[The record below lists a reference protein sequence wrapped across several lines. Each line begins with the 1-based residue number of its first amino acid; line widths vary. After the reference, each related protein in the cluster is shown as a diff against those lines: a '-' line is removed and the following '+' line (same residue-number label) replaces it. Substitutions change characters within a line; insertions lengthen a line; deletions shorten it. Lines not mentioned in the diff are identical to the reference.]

1 DENMLDR
8 SVICGEHHIH
18 WNGAGGYPFN
28 QHAPVHPFSRII
40 STCDIFTAL
49 ISERPHREAY
59 PPDQALRLMGYS
71 TGDDKPLDS
80 VLSRLLVG
88 VVGRYPPGSLVELN
102 GGEWAIVLGP
112 GRGLTPLQRPRVI
125 LITDPDGF
133 ELDNLEVVDLG
144 ERHPRRRAW
153 LRTIVTTQD
162 PKLLETKVSAYMM
175 DDRIEVPPKKLD
187 IEEFAKR
194 KARRRRR
201 KNAAQG

>member
-1 DENMLDR
+1 LAFTVDDLRR
-8 SVICGEHHIH
+8 SHTRMIDLNYAPGDIKEMKRD
-18 WNGAGGYPFN
+18 GQPF
-28 QHAPVHPFSRII
+28 ARF
-40 STCDIFTAL
+40 FF
-49 ISERPHREAY
+49 
-59 PPDQALRLMGYS
+59 
-71 TGDDKPLDS
+71 
-80 VLSRLLVG
+80 
-88 VVGRYPPGSLVELN
+88 
-102 GGEWAIVLGP
+102 
-112 GRGLTPLQRPRVI
+112 
-125 LITDPDGF
+125 ITDPDGF